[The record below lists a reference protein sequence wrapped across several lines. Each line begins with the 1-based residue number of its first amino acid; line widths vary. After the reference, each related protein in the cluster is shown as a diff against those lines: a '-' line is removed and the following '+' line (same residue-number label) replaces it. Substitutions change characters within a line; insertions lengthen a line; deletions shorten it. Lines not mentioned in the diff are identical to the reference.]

1 MTKKKWTTTFNYGA
15 ISLIL
20 CGKAE
25 TSKNSEAKGSYSYE
39 QGKSRVCLLNAND
52 GNCKNYK
59 SHKQGSKV
67 LNNKN
72 GSDGKCSQCA
82 RF

>member
-39 QGKSRVCLLNAND
+39 QGKSRVCLLNA
-52 GNCKNYK
+52 K
-59 SHKQGSKV
+59 STAIVRTTSFISRVQ
-67 LNNKN
+67 
-72 GSDGKCSQCA
+72 KC
-82 RF
+82 

>member
-25 TSKNSEAKGSYSYE
+25 TSKNSEG
-39 QGKSRVCLLNAND
+39 
-52 GNCKNYK
+52 
-59 SHKQGSKV
+59 KV
-67 LNNKN
+67 LIPTNRVNPESACLTQKVR
-72 GSDGKCSQCA
+72 QL
-82 RF
+82 